1 MRRGSGGGPG
11 PLPIHSHPPF
21 PGRRPAVTE
30 RVPSPAAIPVGM
42 NGGNTPQTP
51 SADEMQPLRSSQAVV
66 ASPAETKPEI
76 ARKDRLFAATRSLL
90 RGLSGHDF
98 SEVDAYANFVEL
110 GLDSLL
116 LAQAAQLFERK
127 FGVSIS
133 FRQLMEELSSLDA
146 IASYMDARLPPE
158 AFAEKPATPP
168 SAPSP
173 THAVADSQS
182 AVLEEILRQQQQL
195 TNQVLQLLGRE
206 PAAISPHPASSLS
219 TAILAPPP
227 ASEVKSQHGPF
238 KPISRG
244 AEMVLSPR
252 QQRALDA
259 LIARYTARTAGSKK
273 LAAQNRPVLADPR

>member
-1 MRRGSGGGPG
+1 M
-11 PLPIHSHPPF
+11 
-21 PGRRPAVTE
+21 
-30 RVPSPAAIPVGM
+30 
-42 NGGNTPQTP
+42 
-51 SADEMQPLRSSQAVV
+51 
-66 ASPAETKPEI
+66 
-76 ARKDRLFAATRSLL
+76 FAATRSLL

-227 ASEVKSQHGPF
+227 ASEVKSQHGP
-238 KPISRG
+238 IWCCH
-244 AEMVLSPR
+244 
-252 QQRALDA
+252 RANSVPWT
-259 LIARYTARTAGSKK
+259 R
-273 LAAQNRPVLADPR
+273 